1 MKKGIMIGISVVIF
15 VSALLIIG
23 NTVLT
28 FVSDKDSVEMDVT
41 KFKLGNEVYWM
52 NEGDTLSVNAWNEEI
67 EAEFNDEE
75 MHGIPVLFNGI
86 GIGSTV
92 DEVIEKFDIKSGYA
106 NLNMEV
112 PTEEHDGTTD
122 VVHVL
127 YKNKNS
133 FADDFLDTMIEFG
146 YKKTNSG
153 WEMVKYSDID
163 KADILYIIDI
173 NGFPED
179 ELVNKNEVIMIHVE
193 YLNENK

>member
-1 MKKGIMIGISVVIF
+1 MKKGIMIGLSIAIF
-15 VSALLIIG
+15 CVAMFIIG

-28 FVSDKDSVEMDVT
+28 FVGDKDSVEMDVT

-86 GIGSTV
+86 GIDSTV

-122 VVHVL
+122 IIDVL
-127 YKNKNS
+127 YKDRNS
-133 FADDFLDTMIEFG
+133 FKEDFLDAIIQFG
-146 YKKTNSG
+146 YKKKGNE
-153 WEMVKYSDID
+153 WEMVKYSNID
-163 KADILYIIDI
+163 EADIIYYVDI
-173 NGFPED
+173 NGFIDEEIPE
-179 ELVNKNEVIMIHVE
+179 NSVIMICVQ
-193 YLNENK
+193 YGNE

>member
-28 FVSDKDSVEMDVT
+28 FLSDKDSVEMDVT

-122 VVHVL
+122 IIDVL
-127 YKNKNS
+127 YKDRNS
-133 FADDFLDTMIEFG
+133 FKEDFLDAIIQFG
-146 YKKTNSG
+146 YKKKGNE
-153 WEMVKYSDID
+153 WEMVKYSNID
-163 KADILYIIDI
+163 EADIIYYVDI
-173 NGFPED
+173 NGFIDEEIPE
-179 ELVNKNEVIMIHVE
+179 NSVIMICVQ
-193 YLNENK
+193 YGNE

>member
-86 GIGSTV
+86 GIDSTV

-122 VVHVL
+122 IIDVL
-127 YKNKNS
+127 YKDRNS
-133 FADDFLDTMIEFG
+133 FKEDFLDAIIQFG
-146 YKKTNSG
+146 YKKKGNE
-153 WEMVKYSDID
+153 WEMVKYSNID
-163 KADILYIIDI
+163 EADIIYYVDI
-173 NGFPED
+173 NGFIDEEIPE
-179 ELVNKNEVIMIHVE
+179 NSVIMICVQ
-193 YLNENK
+193 YGNE

>member
-15 VSALLIIG
+15 VSALLIIE